1 MEFEQ
6 SQLDELIRQCGQVD
20 IHAEGQNHFILLS
33 KLQFE
38 TDGKTVTVDA
48 LLCPSAHSGY
58 ATRLFLSEQIPSKG
72 NNWNQH
78 QILGRNW
85 HTWSWRDI
93 SETQRLAQILAG
105 HLKALI

>member
-6 SQLDELIRQCGQVD
+6 SQLDELVCQCDRVD
-20 IHAEGQNHFILLS
+20 IHTEGQNHFILLS
-33 KLQFE
+33 NLQFE
-38 TDGKTVTVDA
+38 TDGKTVTMDA
-48 LLCPSAHSGY
+48 LLCPSSHTGY
-58 ATRLFLSEQIPSKG
+58 ATRLFLSEQILNRG

-85 HTWSWRDI
+85 FTWSWRDI
-93 SETQRLAQILAG
+93 SESQRLAQILAG